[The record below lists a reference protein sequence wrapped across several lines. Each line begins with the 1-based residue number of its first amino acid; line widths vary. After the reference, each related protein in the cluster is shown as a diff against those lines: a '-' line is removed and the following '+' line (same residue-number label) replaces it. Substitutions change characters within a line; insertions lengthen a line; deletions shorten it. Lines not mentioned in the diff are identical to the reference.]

1 MREMKDSGV
10 SWLNSIPINWELKRI
25 KYTLNERIE
34 KNDPVKSKDILSLTA
49 KQGVVPL
56 SEKEGGGNK
65 PKEDYA
71 AYKLAYPGDIVIN
84 SMNILSGSVGLSKY
98 FGCVSP
104 VYYMLNPKC
113 SSDDVRYFNYVF
125 QTKVF
130 QMSLFGLGN
139 GILIKESG
147 NGKFNTIRMRIP
159 MEKFGNLIIPV
170 PEAKEQKRIADCLD
184 KHCSEI
190 DAISSN
196 IQKQISVLEDYKKS
210 VITEAVTKGL
220 NPDVE
225 MKDSGIFY
233 LGPIN
238 QSWTMNKIG
247 YCCTKLNRKFYFSD
261 EALICSNKGK
271 VLVRGDNTLGLMT
284 SEDNAMQGI
293 IKGDIAIHGMD
304 TWHGAIACSDFNGKI
319 TRVVHVCKSKGDNR
333 FVVYWLQHLAF
344 LGVYKLISNGVRG
357 NTSDF
362 RSWDKVANIAIPW
375 PDYYEQKRISDYLD
389 ELCLKIESI
398 ITDKKK
404 QLEILA
410 EYKKS
415 LIYEYVTGKKEVPES

>member
-1 MREMKDSGV
+1 MREMKDSGIEWV
-10 SWLNSIPINWELKRI
+10 GKIPKHWSVMHNKYIMTKKKTIKEIYGGEDIISLSMNGVIVRDLDAGGKMPKTFDGYQIVHPGNLLMCLFDYDVTPRCIGLIKNFGVTSPAYSQFVMNKNNHSGYYNYYYLMVDHTKALLHLAKNLRHSFTEEQLGSISAPVPPVEEQIE
-25 KYTLNERIE
+25 IE
-34 KNDPVKSKDILSLTA
+34 KFLD
-49 KQGVVPL
+49 
-56 SEKEGGGNK
+56 
-65 PKEDYA
+65 
-71 AYKLAYPGDIVIN
+71 
-84 SMNILSGSVGLSKY
+84 
-98 FGCVSP
+98 
-104 VYYMLNPKC
+104 
-113 SSDDVRYFNYVF
+113 
-125 QTKVF
+125 
-130 QMSLFGLGN
+130 
-139 GILIKESG
+139 
-147 NGKFNTIRMRIP
+147 
-159 MEKFGNLIIPV
+159 
-170 PEAKEQKRIADCLD
+170 QK
-184 KHCSEI
+184 CSEI
-190 DAISSN
+190 DAISSD